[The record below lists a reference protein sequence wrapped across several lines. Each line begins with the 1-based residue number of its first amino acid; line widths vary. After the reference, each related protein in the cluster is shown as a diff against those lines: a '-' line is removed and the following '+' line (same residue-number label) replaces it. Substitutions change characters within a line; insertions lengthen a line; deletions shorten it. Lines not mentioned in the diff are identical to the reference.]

1 MINGKRFIVSSL
13 IWRQIIQVS
22 SLVMILILPHQVY
35 AADKSDVEKKPK
47 SVRDV
52 GSIVLSGST
61 ADPFTN
67 LIAFDYMKVQPE
79 ALISVRTIGAYN
91 VWKGVVQQTAQLG
104 IVAGNGPV
112 AELKKILYKN
122 KLNLIIKKIGTLGLA
137 VVVNKTNPI
146 QDISL
151 ADLKK
156 IYTGEIN
163 NWSKISQS
171 DHAIKLYAP
180 SPEEFARTFV
190 NEELVTDGKVITNA
204 QISRPSAS
212 LNTILPNDA
221 DGIGIM
227 SLNMVGPNV
236 KMISVNNIP
245 LDLETI
251 TNKNYPLLSE
261 LRVIYLDSSN
271 HTTHDFAKFV
281 LTRKLNKKWLDAMKI
296 VGLEEVED

>member
-1 MINGKRFIVSSL
+1 M
-13 IWRQIIQVS
+13 
-22 SLVMILILPHQVY
+22 
-35 AADKSDVEKKPK
+35 
-47 SVRDV
+47 
-52 GSIVLSGST
+52 
-61 ADPFTN
+61 
-67 LIAFDYMKVQPE
+67 
-79 ALISVRTIGAYN
+79 
-91 VWKGVVQQTAQLG
+91 
-104 IVAGNGPV
+104 
-112 AELKKILYKN
+112 
-122 KLNLIIKKIGTLGLA
+122 A

-163 NWSKISQS
+163 NWSKISKS

-190 NEELVTDGKVITNA
+190 NEELVTEGKVITNA
-204 QISRPSAS
+204 QISRASAS
-212 LNTILPNDA
+212 LNTILPNDV

-245 LDLETI
+245 LDVETI

-271 HTTHDFAKFV
+271 HTTNDFAKFV